1 MVRILIISDI
11 HLWSLPNE
19 HDGYYKMRK
28 ELMKDVADYADAN
41 GPIQCHTNREF
52 DKINE
57 SASERKVGISS

>member
-1 MVRILIISDI
+1 
-11 HLWSLPNE
+11 
-19 HDGYYKMRK
+19 
-28 ELMKDVADYADAN
+28 MKDVVDYADAN

>member
-19 HDGYYKMRK
+19 HDGYYKMIK
-28 ELMKDVADYADAN
+28 ELMKDVVDYADAN

>member
-52 DKINE
+52 YKINE
-57 SASERKVGISS
+57 SASERKVGIPS